1 MRKLTIAAA
10 LFASLGLV
18 STTAYSKETV
28 WPDGYKIYTGIGY
41 GQYSFQWDDREND
54 TSFDD
59 DSSMLKAYVGTK
71 INPYWSFEL
80 AYENFDEASDIDN
93 SAEVDGISLST
104 RLSAPLNEHF
114 SVYAKGGWLE
124 WDADVHADIPA
135 IGRVSSSIDGGD
147 WLYGAGVE
155 FHLNENVN
163 MRLEYTRYELENNI
177 DPDMDVAAV
186 SVEYQF

>member
-1 MRKLTIAAA
+1 M
-10 LFASLGLV
+10 
-18 STTAYSKETV
+18 
-28 WPDGYKIYTGIGY
+28 
-41 GQYSFQWDDREND
+41 
-54 TSFDD
+54 
-59 DSSMLKAYVGTK
+59 
-71 INPYWSFEL
+71 
-80 AYENFDEASDIDN
+80 
-93 SAEVDGISLST
+93 
-104 RLSAPLNEHF
+104 
-114 SVYAKGGWLE
+114 
-124 WDADVHADIPA
+124 HADIPA